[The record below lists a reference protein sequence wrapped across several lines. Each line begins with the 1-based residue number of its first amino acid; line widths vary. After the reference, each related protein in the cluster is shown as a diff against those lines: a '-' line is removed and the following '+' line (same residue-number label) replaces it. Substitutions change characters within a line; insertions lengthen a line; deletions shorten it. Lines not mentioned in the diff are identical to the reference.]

1 MSLDPAS
8 TDRKL
13 GRPRDAAVDT
23 AILQAVFEVLDEVG
37 PTAMSMDAV
46 AARAGVGKATIY
58 RRWNSKED
66 MVIDA
71 MASLVAAVEVPETDD
86 IRTDLITLLQ
96 RLRSFMSDVR
106 GGSIFP
112 WLIGEVAA
120 GSEVG
125 RHYANAVIIPRR
137 AMIAQVIGHAI
148 ENGSLRPDL
157 DIQLAVDMI
166 TGPAILRKMIAPLQG
181 VDEGWEERL
190 VDALLRGW
198 QLRTG

>member
-1 MSLDPAS
+1 
-8 TDRKL
+8 
-13 GRPRDAAVDT
+13 
-23 AILQAVFEVLDEVG
+23 
-37 PTAMSMDAV
+37 
-46 AARAGVGKATIY
+46 
-58 RRWNSKED
+58 